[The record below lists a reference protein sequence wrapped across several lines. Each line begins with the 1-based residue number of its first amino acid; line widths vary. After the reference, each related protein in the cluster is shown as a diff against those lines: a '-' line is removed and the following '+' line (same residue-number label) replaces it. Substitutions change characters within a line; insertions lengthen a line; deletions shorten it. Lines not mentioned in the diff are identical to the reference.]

1 VKGNG
6 KGGGN
11 GGERPAG
18 RRGDALERC
27 AEVTARS
34 GSNFYFAFLPLPR
47 PRREAIFCVY
57 AFCRHVDDI
66 VDEPAAGTD
75 PRREIDA
82 WRRRVEAVVA
92 GTLPDDEHP
101 IAVGL
106 AAAHE
111 RFPLRLDD
119 LHAVL
124 DGMEMDLDERR
135 FQTSEDLALYCE
147 RVAGRV
153 GCLCL
158 PVFGADPER
167 ARPFA
172 LTLGHAFQLT
182 NILRDVPRDAREG
195 RVYLPAEDLALFGVR
210 PADLVAETPP
220 PGALELLRHES
231 ERALALFD
239 LAESRLPPEERA
251 PLFPA
256 QIMASIYR
264 RLLETLRGDVEAAWR
279 QRPSLPGHVKV
290 LLATGVW
297 LRDRALRLS

>member
-1 VKGNG
+1 VSAGGNG
-6 KGGGN
+6 KGNGADRGN
-11 GGERPAG
+11 GQEA
-18 RRGDALERC
+18 ALRRC
-27 AEVTARS
+27 AEVTAAS

-66 VDEPAAGTD
+66 VDEPEPGTD

-82 WRRRVEAVVA
+82 WRRRVDAVVD
-92 GTLPDDEHP
+92 GTLADDEHP

-106 AAAHE
+106 AAAHA
-111 RFPLRLDD
+111 RFPLRGDD

-135 FQTSEDLALYCE
+135 FQTADDLALYCE

-158 PVFGADPER
+158 PVFGADPDR

-172 LTLGHAFQLT
+172 LALGHAFQLT

-210 PADLVAETPP
+210 PEDLLAETPSP
-220 PGALELLRHES
+220 AALALLRHES
-231 ERALALFD
+231 DRALALFD
-239 LAESRLPPEERA
+239 LAESRLPAEERA

-264 RLLETLRGDVEAAWR
+264 RLLETLRADVDAAWR
-279 QRPSLPGHVKV
+279 ARPSLPAPVKV